1 MQGKLLFAAIAA
13 ATLAACGGG
22 GSGTAPLPPA
32 VGATVQVNLGDGPAD
47 RLLAVGLTVD
57 AISLVD
63 ANGSTVSVLTAP
75 RPVELM
81 HLMGTVRPMAIAH
94 VPQGTYTAAMMSF
107 RAATVTYIDATTGQP
122 VQRSVPGPMTA
133 NVPLAPALTVG
144 TMPMVVNLDMN
155 MAASIAIGAGG
166 SVSMSPVMTA
176 RMNPPVHGSHD
187 PEDGGMH
194 GLSGTVN
201 GSAGGTFTL
210 TMLQGMPGL
219 SLMTG
224 SGTQFMGMTG
234 MGMMADGMLLT
245 IDASR
250 QPDGTWMAERVHSR
264 MGAGG
269 AMAASVVTSL
279 TGSPP
284 TQLVLVMHD
293 GAGNGML
300 PSNLAGTTTIN
311 IDGATSFAIDTDGVD
326 LGNLPFAPRFDRAT
340 LTRGQRVEALSNSS
354 MMQGGG
360 MGGMMGG
367 GTLTATL
374 LRLEQ
379 QGLRGT
385 VSGYSA
391 SGSQATF
398 TLALPADS
406 AFTRLTGASAVTVHR
421 QGSTQLRGL
430 TAVGDGATVVVRGL
444 LFFDGGAF
452 RLVASRLVGA

>member
-1 MQGKLLFAAIAA
+1 MQGKLPFAVLAA
-13 ATLAACGGG
+13 VTLAACGGG
-22 GSGTAPLPPA
+22 GSGTTPPPA
-32 VGATVQVNLGDGPAD
+32 AGATVQVNLGDGPAD

-75 RPVELM
+75 RPVEMM
-81 HLMGTVRPMAIAH
+81 HLMGTVRPIAVTR
-94 VPQGTYTAAMMSF
+94 VPQGTYTAATMTLG
-107 RAATVTYIDATTGQP
+107 AATMTYIDATTAQP
-122 VQRSVPGPMTA
+122 VQMRVLGPMTA
-133 NVPLAPALTVG
+133 NVALAPALTVG
-144 TMPMVVNLDMN
+144 TTPMVVNLDMN

-176 RMNPPVHGSHD
+176 RMNPPVLGSHD

-194 GLSGTVN
+194 GLTGVA
-201 GSAGGTFTL
+201 SAVTGGTFTL

-219 SLMTG
+219 SLAAG
-224 SGTQFMGMTG
+224 PGTQFMGMGG
-234 MGMMADGMLLT
+234 MGMMANGMLLT
-245 IDASR
+245 VDATR

-269 AMAASVVTSL
+269 AMAAGVVTSL

-300 PSNLAGTTTIN
+300 PSNLAGTATIN
-311 IDGATSFAIDTDGVD
+311 INDATSFAIDTDGVD

-340 LTRGQRVEALSNSS
+340 LSRGQRVEALSSS
-354 MMQGGG
+354 PMMQGGG

-367 GTLTATL
+367 ATLTATL

-398 TLALPADS
+398 TLALPTDS
-406 AFTRLTGASAVTVHR
+406 AFARLTGASAVTVHR
-421 QGSTQLRGL
+421 QGNTQLRGL

-444 LFFDGGAF
+444 LFFDGSAF

>member
-1 MQGKLLFAAIAA
+1 MPRKLLFAALAA

-22 GSGTAPLPPA
+22 GPVTTPPA
-32 VGATVQVNLGDGPAD
+32 AGATVQVNLGDSPAD
-47 RLLAVGLTVD
+47 RLIAVGVTVD

-63 ANGSTVSVLTAP
+63 ANGSVVPILAAP
-75 RPVELM
+75 RPVEMM
-81 HLMGTVRPMAIAH
+81 HLMGTVRPMAVTQ
-94 VPQGTYTAAMMSF
+94 VPQGAYTAAMMTF
-107 RAATVTYIDATTGQP
+107 GAATVTYVDATTGQP
-122 VQRSVPGPMTA
+122 VQRSVPGPMTV

-144 TMPMVVNLDMN
+144 TTPMVVNLDMN
-155 MAASIAIGAGG
+155 MAASIAIDAGG
-166 SVSMSPVMTA
+166 SVSMNPVMTA
-176 RMNPPVHGSHD
+176 RTNPPVYGSHD

-219 SLMTG
+219 SLATG
-224 SGTQFMGMTG
+224 SGTQFTGMTG
-234 MGMMADGMLLT
+234 MGMMSDGMLLT

-250 QPDGTWMAERVHSR
+250 QADGTWMAERVHSR

-269 AMAASVVTSL
+269 AMVAGAVTSL

-293 GAGNGML
+293 GAGNGMR
-300 PSNLAGTTTIN
+300 PANLAGTATIN
-311 IDGATSFAIDTDGVD
+311 IDGATSFDVDTDGVD
-326 LGNLPFAPRFDRAT
+326 LNNLPFTPRFDRAT
-340 LTRGQRVEALSNSS
+340 LTRGQRVEALSSS
-354 MMQGGG
+354 PMMQGGG

-367 GTLTATL
+367 ATLTATS

-385 VSGYSA
+385 VSGYRA

-406 AFTRLTGASAVTVHR
+406 AFAQLTGVSAVTVHR
-421 QGSTQLRGL
+421 QGGTQLRRLTGL
-430 TAVGDGATVVVRGL
+430 GDGATVVVRGL

-452 RLVASRLVGA
+452 RLVAARIVGT